1 MTDKILTE
9 LDRIERD
16 LKRIRKELG
25 IERPTLVD
33 AYGSWFKFFGIQ
45 VLFLIVLIILTF
57 WK

>member
-9 LDRIERD
+9 LDQIERD

-25 IERPTLVD
+25 IGRPTPTDV
-33 AYGSWFKFFGIQ
+33 YGSWFKFFGIQ
-45 VLFLIVLIILTF
+45 VLFLIVLVILTY